1 MFIPKIMWDKLIQKE
16 CKDWD
21 REGQEACLNKSKG
34 KKRKKKGGE
43 YHKNAEKWWKEF
55 EGMRYLFQNIHKI
68 TRQLITF

>member
-43 YHKNAEKWWKEF
+43 YHKMPKSGGKSLKEWDI
-55 EGMRYLFQNIHKI
+55 YSKI
-68 TRQLITF
+68 YTKSQGS

>member
-43 YHKNAEKWWKEF
+43 YHKMPKSGGKSLKE
-55 EGMRYLFQNIHKI
+55 
-68 TRQLITF
+68 